1 MSITLVCLVKGNLP
15 ANAFAVDINSGK
27 LVSHLKGVIKAKKA
41 PRFDDIP
48 ADELKLW
55 KVEIPDDRDSELAS
69 PALDVELLA
78 TRDVG
83 DYWTKKLPKR
93 HIHVIVEPP
102 VQIASSSREQEL
114 LDQLTLLRA
123 QLNKSVHGT
132 YLYKIS
138 WQKPF
143 PQGTIRLMQR

>member
-1 MSITLVCLVKGNLP
+1 DEPIS
-15 ANAFAVDINSGK
+15 K
-27 LVSHLKGVIKAKKA
+27 LKEAIKAKKA

-55 KVEIPDDRDSELAS
+55 KVKIPDDRDSELVN

-93 HIHVIVEPP
+93 HIYVIVEPP
-102 VQIASSSREQEL
+102 VSTTTSSRKLPEL
-114 LDQLTLLRA
+114 RE
-123 QLNKSVHGT
+123 
-132 YLYKIS
+132 
-138 WQKPF
+138 
-143 PQGTIRLMQR
+143 

>member
-1 MSITLVCLVKGNLP
+1 MSFALFCLVKGNTT
-15 ANAFAVDINSGK
+15 ANAFEVCIEKDKSLSK
-27 LVSHLKGVIKAKKA
+27 LKEFIKKKKA

-55 KVEIPDDRDSELAS
+55 KVEIRDDRDSELAS

-83 DYWTKKLPKR
+83 DYWSAPPKR

-102 VQIASSSREQEL
+102 VQISTPGMFSHRSIE
-114 LDQLTLLRA
+114 
-123 QLNKSVHGT
+123 V
-132 YLYKIS
+132 
-138 WQKPF
+138 
-143 PQGTIRLMQR
+143 